1 MRYSLLRTGYTL
13 LLIALAGCAG
23 APPPDS
29 AVARAPVIFDS
40 KQTGAIVGE
49 QPRPAVQTFAAPPTM
64 VWSALRKVL
73 LDLEIP
79 VTVENPTTHQIGNPS
94 FYKARRMAGEPM
106 ETFIDCGMGMV
117 GPKAAS
123 YRIYMS
129 LLTTIT
135 SDGKSTTAQ
144 TMLLPVGQDM
154 SGGAADRIS
163 CTTNGKFER
172 LMLERVKSALGTP

>member
-1 MRYSLLRTGYTL
+1 MRYTL
-13 LLIALAGCAG
+13 LLLVLAGCAG

-40 KQTGAIVGE
+40 KQTGAVVGE
-49 QPRPAVQTFAAPPTM
+49 QPRPTVQTYTAPPAM
-64 VWSALRKVL
+64 VWTAIRKVL
-73 LDLEIP
+73 LDFEIP
-79 VTVENPTTHQIGNPS
+79 VTLENPTSHQIGNPS
-94 FYKARRMAGEPM
+94 FYKTHRLAGESI
-106 ETFIDCGMGMV
+106 EGFIDCGMGMV

-129 LLTTIT
+129 LLTTVT
-135 SDGKSTTAQ
+135 SDGKTTTAQ
-144 TMLLPVGQDM
+144 TMLVPVGQDM

-172 LMLERVKSALGTP
+172 LMLDHVKSALGTP